1 MAVSGGGG
9 SGANWE
15 WSKLVEGT
23 DNKTIE
29 GTDNR
34 TEESQIK
41 SYLHIT
47 LTL

>member
-1 MAVSGGGG
+1 MSLFIY
-9 SGANWE
+9 
-15 WSKLVEGT
+15 KLYNQQN
-23 DNKTIE
+23 DE